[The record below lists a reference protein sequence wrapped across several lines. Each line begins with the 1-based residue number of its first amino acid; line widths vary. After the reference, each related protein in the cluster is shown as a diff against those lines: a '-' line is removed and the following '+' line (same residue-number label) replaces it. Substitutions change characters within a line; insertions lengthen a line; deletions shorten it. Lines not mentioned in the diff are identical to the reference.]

1 MIEIRKA
8 DQTDKETFEKVINLR
23 YEVLMAVNGL
33 KSDIFDMDF
42 KKTTNEYF
50 HSGNQTTFFATENG
64 VMLGC
69 ATVCYITVMPTYD
82 HPTGKRAHVM
92 NVYVREGYRNRGIAR
107 QMMNEIVN
115 DATEKGITH
124 ISLDAT
130 EQGRPLYE
138 KIGFKSTGE
147 GMEMILN
154 K

>member
-42 KKTTNEYF
+42 KKTTNEYL

-147 GMEMILN
+147 GMEMILE